1 MKTLLLGLALLLL
14 TGRAGA
20 ADGKALWVR
29 DCVACHGMA
38 GNGVG
43 HDGQR
48 LNPQVHQDLG
58 SPQVQARLSDRMIH
72 DAICGCTMMRPPGHR
87 STLSPAEVQA
97 LVSYTRSLKRA
108 AAPQPLR

>member
-1 MKTLLLGLALLLL
+1 
-14 TGRAGA
+14 
-20 ADGKALWVR
+20 
-29 DCVACHGMA
+29 
-38 GNGVG
+38 
-43 HDGQR
+43 
-48 LNPQVHQDLG
+48 
-58 SPQVQARLSDRMIH
+58 MIH